1 MSLGDE
7 IRTARLEHQWS
18 QQRLAEAA
26 GVSRPT
32 VARVEGGEDVS
43 TATLAKVADA
53 LGMRLAL
60 FAEPG
65 QRVRSRVAL
74 PEDAYLAR
82 IGEIAYTVSSMEWTL
97 LGDLRRLADR
107 LPGGLTLAS
116 LEPLTTGQI
125 AMRVSSATEGLEDGQ
140 VKDYFTAVSS
150 ALRSAAKLRND
161 VLHARP
167 ATHPE
172 QDQRLTRAEVAGG
185 QTTGTRFWIDDAW
198 FDDAIG
204 EMNECLSAVNAVR
217 PPL

>member
-7 IRTARLEHQWS
+7 IRAARQERQWS
-18 QQRLAEAA
+18 QQQLAEVA

-43 TATLAKVADA
+43 TATLEKVATA
-53 LGMRLAL
+53 LGTRLLL
-60 FAEPG
+60 FTEPG

-82 IGEIAYTVSSMEWTL
+82 IGEVAYTVSSMEWTL
-97 LGDLRRLADR
+97 LGDLHQLTDR
-107 LPGGLTLAS
+107 LPEVLTLAS

-125 AMRVSSATEGLEDGQ
+125 ATRVRSAAEGMEDSP
-140 VKDYFTAVSS
+140 VKDYLSAVAE
-150 ALRSAAKLRND
+150 ALKLASRLRND

-167 ATHPE
+167 ATYPE

-185 QTTGTRFWIDDAW
+185 QTTGARFWIDDAW

>member
-7 IRTARLEHQWS
+7 IRAARLTREWS
-18 QQRLAEAA
+18 QLQLAEAA

-43 TATLAKVADA
+43 TATLEKVAGV
-53 LGMRLAL
+53 LGMRFAL
-60 FAEPG
+60 FTEPG

-82 IGEIAYTVSSMEWTL
+82 IGEIAYTASSMEWTL
-97 LGDLRRLADR
+97 LGDLHRLADR
-107 LPGGLTLAS
+107 LPEGLTLAS

-125 AMRVSSATEGLEDGQ
+125 ATRVRRAAEGLENGQ
-140 VKDYFTAVSS
+140 VKDYLSAVAE
-150 ALRSAAKLRND
+150 ALRLAARLRND

-172 QDQRLTRAEVAGG
+172 QDQRLTRAEVAGR
-185 QTTGTRFWIDDAW
+185 QTTGARFWIDDAW

>member
-7 IRTARLEHQWS
+7 IRAARLTREWS
-18 QQRLAEAA
+18 QQQLAEAA

-43 TATLAKVADA
+43 TATLEKVAGV

-60 FAEPG
+60 FTEPG
-65 QRVRSRVAL
+65 RRVRSRVAL

-82 IGEIAYTVSSMEWTL
+82 IGEIAYTVSYMEWTL
-97 LGDLRRLADR
+97 LGDLHRLADQ
-107 LPGGLTLAS
+107 LPDSITLAS

-125 AMRVSSATEGLEDGQ
+125 AARVRSAAEELEDGRA
-140 VKDYFTAVSS
+140 KDYLSAVSE
-150 ALRSAAKLRND
+150 ALRLAARLRND

-167 ATHPE
+167 ATHPA

-185 QTTGTRFWIDDAW
+185 RTTGARFWIDDAW
-198 FDDAIG
+198 LDGAIG
-204 EMNECLSAVNAVR
+204 DMNKGLSAVSVVR

>member
-7 IRTARLEHQWS
+7 IRAARLTREWS
-18 QQRLAEAA
+18 QLQLAEAA

-43 TATLAKVADA
+43 TATLEKVAGV
-53 LGMRLAL
+53 LGMRFAL
-60 FAEPG
+60 FTEPG

-82 IGEIAYTVSSMEWTL
+82 IGEIAYTASSMEWTL
-97 LGDLRRLADR
+97 LGDLHRLADR
-107 LPGGLTLAS
+107 LPEDLTLAS

-125 AMRVSSATEGLEDGQ
+125 ATRVRRAAEGLENGQ
-140 VKDYFTAVSS
+140 VKDYLSAVAE
-150 ALRSAAKLRND
+150 ALRLAARLRND

-172 QDQRLTRAEVAGG
+172 QDQRLTRAEVAGVR
-185 QTTGTRFWIDDAW
+185 TTGARFWIDDAW
-198 FDDAIG
+198 LDDAISD
-204 EMNECLSAVNAVR
+204 MNNGLSAVNAMR
-217 PPL
+217 PSQ

>member
-7 IRTARLEHQWS
+7 IRAARLTREWS
-18 QQRLAEAA
+18 QLQLAEAA

-43 TATLAKVADA
+43 TATLEKVAGV
-53 LGMRLAL
+53 LGMRFAL
-60 FAEPG
+60 FTEPG

-82 IGEIAYTVSSMEWTL
+82 IGEIAYTASSMEWTL
-97 LGDLRRLADR
+97 LGDLHRLADR
-107 LPGGLTLAS
+107 LPEGLTLAS

-125 AMRVSSATEGLEDGQ
+125 ATRVRRAAEGLENGQ
-140 VKDYFTAVSS
+140 VKDYLSAVAE
-150 ALRSAAKLRND
+150 ALRLAARLRND

-185 QTTGTRFWIDDAW
+185 RTTGARFWIDDAW
-198 FDDAIG
+198 LDDAISD
-204 EMNECLSAVNAVR
+204 MNNGLSAVNAMR
-217 PPL
+217 PSQ